1 MRLVSEAMW
10 WLGGRRVGMAAHLGR
25 APRGQ
30 RMGAGEVFGY
40 RAEMFLIR

>member
-1 MRLVSEAMW
+1 MAGGTPAPTRLAHQA
-10 WLGGRRVGMAAHLGR
+10 GMAAHLGR